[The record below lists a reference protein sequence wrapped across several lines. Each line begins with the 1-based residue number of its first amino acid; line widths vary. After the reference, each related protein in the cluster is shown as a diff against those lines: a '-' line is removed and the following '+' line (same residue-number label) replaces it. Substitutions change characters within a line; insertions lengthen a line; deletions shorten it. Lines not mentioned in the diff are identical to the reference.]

1 MNSANDREQ
10 ITATDPRLLLLS
22 PDDNILVLR
31 GTIESGEQILIR
43 GNRIIVEDRIS
54 LGHKLA
60 ATAIPTAAKIMKYG
74 APIGSATRD
83 IAIGD
88 HVHIHN
94 MKSDYTPTY
103 ALEEAKPDFEPAT
116 GQGKL

>member
-1 MNSANDREQ
+1 MRTEQKTDR
-10 ITATDPRLLLLS
+10 RLLLLS
-22 PDDNILVLR
+22 PDDNVLVL
-31 GTIESGEQILIR
+31 GGPIKAGEPILIS
-43 GNRIIVEDRIS
+43 GVGVTVKAPVS

-60 ATAIPTAAKIMKYG
+60 AKAIATGSKVIKYG
-74 APIGSATRD
+74 APIGSATQD

-103 ALEEAKPDFEPAT
+103 ALDDAT
-116 GQGKL
+116 AEGNDA